1 MSTEFETNPYV
12 SPANPYVSPAYS
24 RAQRDDLVAASGSLV
39 PAACAMI
46 AVAGIGLA
54 FSLFSFA
61 MSFGEAHIDPGAPEA
76 VRQFQQG
83 TVGPVATAMQGGF
96 AMLNLF
102 IIVCGVQM
110 IKLKS
115 WGMAVAGSVLSM
127 LNFGSCC
134 CALGIPVGI
143 WSLCV
148 LMSPDIISL
157 FSTAQ
162 TEQ

>member
-1 MSTEFETNPYV
+1 MSTQSETNPYV
-12 SPANPYVSPAYS
+12 SPANPYVTPVYS
-24 RAQRDDLVAASGSLV
+24 RIRRDDMVAASGTLV

-46 AVAGIGLA
+46 AVAGIGLI
-54 FSLFSFA
+54 FSLISFA
-61 MSFGEAHIDPGAPEA
+61 LSFGEAQIDPAAPEA
-76 VRQFQQG
+76 VRNFQQG
-83 TVGPVATAMQGGF
+83 TVGPLATAMQGGF

-102 IIVCGVQM
+102 IIACGVQM

-143 WSLCV
+143 WSLCI
-148 LMSPDIISL
+148 LMSPDVISL
-157 FSTAQ
+157 FSTANM
-162 TEQ
+162 EQ